1 MPSSEAIVAA
11 FGASAELSPEQSA
24 ALADDLRA
32 ALVVGRQAWP
42 ALDVGETV
50 FAAWLGERAGSWDE
64 VPTLDAAALFLTC
77 AVAHAAP
84 GAVAAFGDAH
94 GGDVDLALRR
104 GGLSADAIDDAR
116 QLVLAKLLAPGSE
129 KLRQYVGRGPL
140 SHWVRAVAVRQA
152 ISLSRKR
159 GPMERVVAE
168 PSDADADVAADP
180 ELAFLKAHYRDRFK
194 AAFSA
199 VLDELEPPD
208 RTLLRLRFVEGLT
221 LDQLARVRD
230 VHRATIARHLARLRK
245 TLLADV
251 RARLSADAGLGSDLE
266 LQSVLR
272 LVESNLELSLPRILG
287 DGAG

>member
-1 MPSSEAIVAA
+1 MISAEAIVAA
-11 FGASAELSPEQSA
+11 FGAGTELSSDRA
-24 ALADDLRA
+24 TALVDDLRGA
-32 ALVVGRQAWP
+32 FATGQRAWP
-42 ALDVGETV
+42 ALDVDETA
-50 FAAWLGERAGSWDE
+50 FAAWMGERAGSWDE
-64 VPTLDAAALFLTC
+64 VPTLDAAALYLTC
-77 AVAHAAP
+77 AVAHDVP
-84 GAVAAFGDAH
+84 GAVEAFGDAH

-104 GGLSADAIDDAR
+104 GGLSTDAMDDAR
-116 QLVLAKLLAPGSE
+116 QLVLTKLLAPGSE

-199 VLDELEPPD
+199 VLDDLEAPD

-245 TLLADV
+245 TLLNDV
-251 RARLSADAGLGSDLE
+251 RARLSAEAGLGSDTELE
-266 LQSVLR
+266 SVLR

-287 DGAG
+287 